1 MNDNIAFWIV
11 FAVIMVVMIGGSQ
24 LYKRHLLKKFMS
36 TLKNRDFDA
45 FFKIA
50 DSLPSKYFFPYFNRL
65 YMKMNAY
72 MLMPDQ
78 KKIEETFE
86 ELLSLRLNKKQN
98 LDISVK
104 AFYYYVDEG
113 KKGKC
118 KELLDR
124 VISLEDEG
132 AIQECQLMYDI
143 FLCKKSNYIDT
154 MEEQLKQAE
163 GWNRGMLCYMLAV
176 QYQNKGDQAKEQ
188 EYLDLAEA
196 ELKETPYAM
205 KINEMKK
212 NNG

>member
-1 MNDNIAFWIV
+1 MNDNIAFWII
-11 FAVIMVVMIGGSQ
+11 FAVIMVVMIGGTQ
-24 LYKRHLLKKFMS
+24 WYKRHLLKKFME

-45 FFKIA
+45 FFKAA
-50 DSLPSKYFFPYFNRL
+50 DSLPAKYFFPYFNRL

-86 ELLSLRLNKKQN
+86 ELLHLRLNKKQN

-124 VISLEDEG
+124 IIALEDET
-132 AIQECQLMYDI
+132 AIHECQLMYDI
-143 FLCKKSNYIDT
+143 FLCNKSNYINT
-154 MEEQLKQAE
+154 MEDQLKQAE
-163 GWNRGMLCYMLAV
+163 GWNKGMLCYMLAV
-176 QYQNKGDQAKEQ
+176 QYQNKGDHDKEK

-205 KINEMKK
+205 KIDEMKK